1 MNVNETLMGIFF
13 RILNF
18 GVLFIGLRHLYL
30 KYITPNAQ
38 AEIEA
43 DEKKVAI
50 IAQQQD
56 AYHQQEQHV
65 TKEIEDQR
73 KQIERLSKKLEAWQA
88 ASQEAERMHRQEHE
102 RLELALTKKAA
113 VQSAHIAQ
121 HMVEQ
126 RAIPRAVQ
134 KLEASLTTHFA
145 GDARGSE
152 YIADAIDHIAKER

>member
-13 RILNF
+13 RLLNF
-18 GVLFIGLRHLYL
+18 GLFFIGLRHLYL
-30 KYITPNAQ
+30 RYITPNAQ

-50 IAQQQD
+50 MAQQKD
-56 AYHQQEQHV
+56 AFHHQEQFI

-73 KQIERLSKKLEAWQA
+73 EQIVHLSNKLQVW
-88 ASQEAERMHRQEHE
+88 QEAAQQAEHTQEQAHE
-102 RLELALTKKAA
+102 QLELALRKKAA
-113 VQSAHIAQ
+113 VQSEHIAQ

-126 RAIPRAVQ
+126 RAIPLAIEE
-134 KLEASLTTHFA
+134 LETSLTAHFG

-152 YIADAIDHIAKER
+152 YIDDAVDHIAKGR